1 MRNVTLLELIARDQ
15 AEHLPSTL
23 EMFKAIG
30 GASDDLVELVMFVE
44 GTRKTSNVVAAIG
57 AGALI
62 GYYYALSQYDEL
74 LGIAADARRGEVPPC

>member
-23 EMFKAIG
+23 EMFLAIG
-30 GASDDLVELVMFVE
+30 GASDDLVELVMFVQDT
-44 GTRKTSNVVAAIG
+44 GKARDVVAAIG

-62 GYYYALSQYDEL
+62 GYYYALSQYDEM
-74 LGIAADARRGEVPPC
+74 LGIAAEVRRGEVPPC